1 MCSWVGG
8 LGSGLG
14 HSQGGVDGSE
24 TSLTGSNSDLTMDFG
39 DVISSQ
45 TEINRL
51 LNEIQ
56 RLEADLTLW
65 KHLSKG
71 PNSSDSNAIW
81 KLKSTIRDLEER
93 RMREIEEHQLGVA
106 ILHSVHQEKLAD
118 ITDRHRKQ
126 LLEYERRIED
136 LQHQESASHGKDD
149 LLQERET
156 ELRRLKQQLAE
167 MERLNDRLNNVASDL
182 RAENQKLVLALQ
194 DVRHQLEESILRN
207 NEDSLE
213 NNTAVRALK
222 IEKGRLIAKLARA
235 EKKLLEETN
244 KDEQTIKDLSPLEHV
259 HCIQHSQEKDLEI
272 VHLKKRIEQMDA
284 DHTET
289 KEMLSSALEEQ
300 KRLTQLVKEKEMYIE
315 ELTGSP
321 ELQEEFGQSTQT
333 FRSNDISQP
342 SVEDKDRCLPSV
354 TGENP
359 HLREELES
367 LGQQSRSVPALDP
380 KILDEIV
387 ELECEV
393 FQLQEL
399 KDDLEE
405 EIREQQKIIHNQQQ
419 GKIGLLHSLQE
430 QKQKVEQL
438 QYQQEQMNIEHAQ
451 LLSAKDEE
459 IQHLQDT
466 IDQMKARLP
475 DKSQHIPTED
485 CDDVEVPTS
494 QPLPR
499 QNASEKLDSREAETQ
514 ISVLGIKEHELEM
527 KLLTEQNIRLTEQID
542 RLSKEEIGKLTQ
554 IIQQKDL
561 EIQGL
566 SSRISA
572 ASHSQNG
579 DVERLQRQLQEYAW
593 KSEQV
598 LAVLNEKTRE
608 NSNLRTEYDKMADRM
623 AATEADL
630 RRMQEENQKLSTRM
644 DSSGQEMFR
653 ETIQNLSHIVREK
666 DLEVDALSQK
676 CQTLLTLLQPSSPG
690 NEVRGVHMDQF
701 KQLLQERD
709 TLKQRVKI
717 MEEWKQQVMT
727 TVQNMKRESPQ
738 LERELAQ
745 LQARA
750 FTSSEKDSELPT
762 TSSDLMQT
770 YKGNEIKL
778 QHLEKE
784 LAQIQLSIGEL
795 CNAKDLLLGKLD
807 VIFLEPSPDCSE
819 SADSLE
825 PVKSDRVGEASEL
838 LQVEVEELRKSMQ
851 EKDRMIRTL
860 QEDKQRWTDSVA
872 ATWEGEGPEQEHR
885 DSDIEQLKEKQA
897 VLQNFIRDQELRI
910 QAKSEDLL
918 SLQENFR
925 SQVSENELLRQTV
938 TNLKERIAELEMDV
952 CQPREENAK
961 VEENSREKAVGDEAL
976 QETDR
981 LLSVMRREEES
992 QGAAMK
998 EKALALEQLSQ
1009 EREEHETGVL
1019 NRPVS
1024 AVPSMQ
1030 GKTVLCQ
1037 QGRDEVLLALTQKQM
1052 ETCALQKEVRH
1063 LRESELRLTQ
1073 ELERRRHLALEAE
1086 DAHRREALASEDK
1099 VAQLRKEVTVLQG
1112 RLVLSS
1118 TAMENASRGA
1128 SLQVESLQEQLHVVT
1143 QQKED
1148 TALQLAASQE
1158 EGRQYGHILADL
1170 KLELAEWMEKADSL
1184 EGKLKSLQGRLHKT
1198 NADLELKED
1207 QLQEFQKQN
1216 EVQQEILED
1225 TQKKLMNLVSK
1236 SEGMV
1241 DKTLL
1246 RRLFLGS
1253 FQAPDAERQEALRLM
1268 GSMLGIR
1275 EDQMRQLFSEG
1286 PGGGTSWMSR
1296 GPGSKSAPNTH
1307 VKPNHRPMA
1316 KNSFSG
1322 LFVQFLEAESHSA
1335 LPPPK
1340 PSAHDVKPPDPGGRG
1355 KLAMK
1360 QGPARLNTT
1369 LASTSRKK
1377 DVKPRTTTVSL
1388 ITPPGPEADGSEH
1401 LLLNAVTDALPTYAP
1416 QILSPAEK
1424 VGMAAKG
1431 LSKK

>member
-24 TSLTGSNSDLTMDFG
+24 TSLTGYNLDLTMDFG

-45 TEINRL
+45 TQTKAL
-51 LNEIQ
+51 LNEIET
-56 RLEADLTLW
+56 LEADLTLW

-126 LLEYERRIED
+126 LLEYETQIED
-136 LQHQESASHGKDD
+136 LQHQESAGHGKDD

-194 DVRHQLEESILRN
+194 DVGHQLEESIVQN

-222 IEKGRLIAKLARA
+222 IEKGRLIAKLARVQ
-235 EKKLLEETN
+235 KKLLEEPN
-244 KDEQTIKDLSPLEHV
+244 KDEQTIKELSPLEHV
-259 HCIQHSQEKDLEI
+259 HFIQHSQEKDLEI

-284 DHTET
+284 DHKET

-300 KRLTQLVKEKEMYIE
+300 KQLIQLIKEKEMYIE

-321 ELQEEFGQSTQT
+321 ELQEEF
-333 FRSNDISQP
+333 
-342 SVEDKDRCLPSV
+342 
-354 TGENP
+354 
-359 HLREELES
+359 
-367 LGQQSRSVPALDP
+367 
-380 KILDEIV
+380 DEII

-419 GKIGLLHSLQE
+419 GNIGLLHSLQE

-438 QYQQEQMNIEHAQ
+438 QYRQEQMNIEHAQ

-572 ASHSQNG
+572 ASHSQNR

-981 LLSVMRREEES
+981 LLSVMRREEAS

-1275 EDQMRQLFSEG
+1275 EDQIWQLFNEG
-1286 PGGGTSWMSR
+1286 PGGVTSWMTR
-1296 GPGSKSAPNTH
+1296 GPGSKSAPNTR

-1360 QGPARLNTT
+1360 KAQH
-1369 LASTSRKK
+1369 
-1377 DVKPRTTTVSL
+1377 V
-1388 ITPPGPEADGSEH
+1388 
-1401 LLLNAVTDALPTYAP
+1401 
-1416 QILSPAEK
+1416 
-1424 VGMAAKG
+1424 
-1431 LSKK
+1431 